1 MKTET
6 FPIPWQTLGT
16 VPVAD
21 LIEAKVQLHWA
32 TQIVAA
38 YGNGL
43 LQAQPDDSQS
53 NLGWV
58 DSCGALCS
66 HPTSDGWSVGLRLAN
81 LTLLFFTSHNTIQT
95 EFGLSGQNLQQGF
108 EWLASTYSKVS
119 WAPLPKPFALREYD
133 MPSHPVGK
141 NAVFQL
147 SHGAPFQ
154 ELSHWYGNAHQ
165 VIRAVSEKWKEA
177 SPLRCWPH
185 YFDIATLVS
194 LPLPQSSESTG
205 TVGCGMSP
213 GDASYAEPYFYVTVW
228 PYPEKEQLSALA
240 VGKWHT
246 EGFVAAIL
254 TASDLLSSGQTEI
267 QAERVHQFFQKS
279 SELAFNALGSSPS

>member
-1 MKTET
+1 MKTES
-6 FPIPWQTLGT
+6 FPAPWLTLGT

-21 LIEAKVQLHWA
+21 FVNAKVQLHWA
-32 TQIVAA
+32 AQIVAA

-43 LQAQPDDSQS
+43 LQPRPDDSQS

-58 DSCGALCS
+58 DSFGALCS
-66 HPTSDGWSVGLRLAN
+66 HPTSDGWSVGLRLAD
-81 LTLLFFTSHNTIQT
+81 LTLLFLTPTNTIQKK
-95 EFGLSGQNLQQGF
+95 FGLSGQTLQQGF

-119 WAPLPKPFALREYD
+119 GASLPKPFALREYD

-141 NAVFQL
+141 NAVFKL
-147 SHGAPFQ
+147 NPVAPFQ

-165 VIRAVSEKWKEA
+165 VIRTVSEKWKEA
-177 SPLRCWPH
+177 SPIRCWPH

-194 LPLPQSSESTG
+194 LPLPQNSESTG
-205 TVGCGMSP
+205 TVGWGMSP

-228 PYPEKEQLSALA
+228 PYPEKEKLPDLA

-246 EGFVAAIL
+246 EGFVAAVL
-254 TASDLLSSGQTEI
+254 TASDLLSNGQKEI

-279 SELAFNALGSSPS
+279 SELAFDALGTSPS